1 MPTSSCL
8 KRAVLRGKTTCLDLR
23 CYGRKRRK
31 PAWRG
36 LPGVSPRRAY
46 RGLFLVFGGQGGIR
60 TRGGLLTHTRFPG
73 VRLKPLIHLSTAEP
87 AMLPLGPYPT
97 H

>member
-1 MPTSSCL
+1 MPTSSRL

-36 LPGVSPRRAY
+36 LPKVSPRRAY
-46 RGLFLVFGGQGGIR
+46 QGLFWLLADRADLTKSIKTVGYATQQAQGTFQGTFER
-60 TRGGLLTHTRFPG
+60 N
-73 VRLKPLIHLSTAEP
+73 A
-87 AMLPLGPYPT
+87 Y
-97 H
+97 